1 MSNFKQPNEPDFPVA
16 HYRDPSYVR
25 RMERASEQFL
35 AALKREHPEI
45 IHHLTRVKKRG
56 ADQ

>member
-1 MSNFKQPNEPDFPVA
+1 MNDFNPANEPDFPVA

-25 RMERASEQFL
+25 RMEMASNTFL

-45 IHHLTRVKKRG
+45 INHLTRVKKRG
-56 ADQ
+56 A